1 MTDYKNHWF
10 WGPIISN
17 KGLYSQ
23 VALGSVFINLFA
35 LVTAFYIMTVY
46 DKILPNFATDSLIAL
61 AIGVIIVFIFDYA
74 MKMLRT
80 YYIDIAGA
88 SIDRSVGDRIFQ
100 KMTEQ
105 DTGVTDTSEKRKAL
119 GALSMVVKEFDALKN
134 IFTSAS
140 LKLITTED

>member
-1 MTDYKNHWF
+1 MEDKIKHWF
-10 WGPIISN
+10 WGPILRS
-17 KGLYSQ
+17 KRLYIQ

-46 DKILPNFATDSLIAL
+46 DKILPNFATSSLIAL
-61 AIGVIIVFIFDYA
+61 AIGVIIVFIFDYI

-100 KMTEQ
+100 KLTEQ
-105 DTGVTDTSEKRKAL
+105 DMGDGTGEEKRKAA
-119 GALSMVVKEFDALKN
+119 GALTAVIREFDALKN
-134 IFTSAS
+134 PFY
-140 LKLITTED
+140 KGFF